1 MPSDFLRSGVPDAHT
16 ATRQRLTSLLDL
28 PKLYRT
34 IDADPAIVGAGVVHI
49 GSDYRVAV
57 LREFVP
63 LCSIKPKRVILREV
77 AGPLVTAAEYA
88 QLAASSP
95 SESQLWKEAAGMA
108 LSCGGAVIGFEAARL
123 VETSTMYSSRCMKS
137 STIMTYS
144 IDPFREYRIWRRYA
158 YRFLPSFDGGL
169 LLGLNNITTNMALS
183 LPYYAEIFQ
192 MPTELAFGIGMALCV
207 IFNVGQIML
216 CEGFRYAPR
225 ILVPIT
231 IVNIL
236 LAIGYL
242 SSHPLTLI
250 SVFLLFT
257 ALLYILVLNSKNHRR
272 YTSMLRVKRRRK
284 IRANAAFP

>member
-1 MPSDFLRSGVPDAHT
+1 
-16 ATRQRLTSLLDL
+16 
-28 PKLYRT
+28 
-34 IDADPAIVGAGVVHI
+34 
-49 GSDYRVAV
+49 
-57 LREFVP
+57 
-63 LCSIKPKRVILREV
+63 
-77 AGPLVTAAEYA
+77 
-88 QLAASSP
+88 
-95 SESQLWKEAAGMA
+95 
-108 LSCGGAVIGFEAARL
+108 
-123 VETSTMYSSRCMKS
+123 
-137 STIMTYS
+137 MTYS

-169 LLGLNNITTNMALS
+169 LLGLNNIATNMALS

>member
-1 MPSDFLRSGVPDAHT
+1 
-16 ATRQRLTSLLDL
+16 
-28 PKLYRT
+28 
-34 IDADPAIVGAGVVHI
+34 
-49 GSDYRVAV
+49 
-57 LREFVP
+57 
-63 LCSIKPKRVILREV
+63 
-77 AGPLVTAAEYA
+77 
-88 QLAASSP
+88 
-95 SESQLWKEAAGMA
+95 
-108 LSCGGAVIGFEAARL
+108 
-123 VETSTMYSSRCMKS
+123 
-137 STIMTYS
+137 MTYS

-169 LLGLNNITTNMALS
+169 LLGLNNIATNMALS

-250 SVFLLFT
+250 SVFPLFT

>member
-1 MPSDFLRSGVPDAHT
+1 
-16 ATRQRLTSLLDL
+16 
-28 PKLYRT
+28 
-34 IDADPAIVGAGVVHI
+34 
-49 GSDYRVAV
+49 
-57 LREFVP
+57 
-63 LCSIKPKRVILREV
+63 
-77 AGPLVTAAEYA
+77 
-88 QLAASSP
+88 
-95 SESQLWKEAAGMA
+95 
-108 LSCGGAVIGFEAARL
+108 
-123 VETSTMYSSRCMKS
+123 
-137 STIMTYS
+137 MTYS

-158 YRFLPSFDGGL
+158 YRFLPSFGGGL

-192 MPTELAFGIGMALCV
+192 MPTEWAFGIGMALCV

-225 ILVPIT
+225 ILVPIAV
-231 IVNIL
+231 VNIL

-250 SVFLLFT
+250 SVFPLFT

-284 IRANAAFP
+284 IRANAAFT